1 MRRTGVPPAALKLEI
16 TESVMMFEQNE
27 AEPVMRAIQELGVHF
42 SIDDFGTGYSSLSY
56 LHRVPADTLKIDK
69 SFVQAIGESQEKAAI
84 VELIAKLAGM
94 LGMEVVAEGIET
106 SFEEDFLR
114 ALSCRYGQGYRY
126 SRPVTAERMGELL
139 SAGGVLIPGG

>member
-1 MRRTGVPPAALKLEI
+1 
-16 TESVMMFEQNE
+16 
-27 AEPVMRAIQELGVHF
+27 PVLRAIQALGVHF

-94 LGMEVVAEGIET
+94 LGMKVVAEGIET
-106 SFEEDFLR
+106 EVEDNFLR
-114 ALSCRYGQGYRY
+114 GLGCTYGQGYRY
-126 SRPVTAERMGELL
+126 ARPLPAETLEELL
-139 SAGGVLIPGG
+139 AAGGVLTPGR